1 MAGMLEFEACV
12 KQWEL
17 DQNIKPVTTIARGGS
32 ISHRSYRSEAQIRFS
47 HP

>member
-12 KQWEL
+12 KQWE
-17 DQNIKPVTTIARGGS
+17 QNIKPVTTIARGGS
-32 ISHRSYRSEAQIRFS
+32 IFHRSYRSEAHIRFS